1 MLLHA
6 YLMPDGKHII
16 SKVKKANRSGESKKA
31 NRSGSFYVI
40 FESIPNIFVHGFEEY
55 NHVKYQTPLFYH
67 MSLIKDTLSEH
78 A

>member
-16 SKVKKANRSGESKKA
+16 SKVKKANRSG
-31 NRSGSFYVI
+31 SFYVI
-40 FESIPNIFVHGFEEY
+40 FESIPNIFVRRFEEY

-67 MSLIKDTLSEH
+67 LFLITDMLSEH